1 MAKIGEGLE
10 NRAYI
15 GEGLEIRAYI
25 GEGIDSSTYKIAEG
39 VEYRSGEGVEPS

>member
-10 NRAYI
+10 NRI

-25 GEGIDSSTYKIAEG
+25 GEGIDSSTYKIGEG
-39 VEYRSGEGVEPS
+39 VEY